1 MTVLGGGEGGVCK
14 DPGIPA
20 PATSASGVTV
30 SNPVC
35 FYLGFP
41 RGLSKTFENKQMR
54 KCPKTILAVYSD
66 TVGTVG
72 HSCPS
77 PSPFVV

>member
-1 MTVLGGGEGGVCK
+1 MTVLGGGEGSVCK

-20 PATSASGVTV
+20 PATLASGVTI

-41 RGLSKTFENKQMR
+41 PGLLKTFENKQMR
-54 KCPKTILAVYSD
+54 KFPKTILAVYSN
-66 TVGTVG
+66 TVETVG

-77 PSPFVV
+77 LSPFMV